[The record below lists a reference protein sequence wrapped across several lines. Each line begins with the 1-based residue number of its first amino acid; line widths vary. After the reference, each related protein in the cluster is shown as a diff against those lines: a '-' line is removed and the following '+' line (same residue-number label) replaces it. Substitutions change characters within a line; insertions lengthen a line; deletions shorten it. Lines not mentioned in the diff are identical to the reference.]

1 MSDPTKFNELLQ
13 YYIFNLAI
21 LMLLASEIFIFFYT
35 YQKPCNQKINKADK
49 GTKWLLYA
57 NFLVC
62 IIVSF
67 YFVSQKSPAVIRK
80 IMFSNTFSR
89 IGISFIIIGII
100 IRLISVLTLKRAFT
114 LNIQTSSEQH
124 LITNGIYKFIRH
136 PAYSG
141 SIISLIGV
149 ALSLRNILSTVLV
162 LMFCLFCYQ
171 IRITIEENTLQKH
184 FGDEYIDYKK
194 KTYKLFPYIF

>member
-1 MSDPTKFNELLQ
+1 MMGDPTKFNELFQ
-13 YYIFNLAI
+13 YYMFNLAI
-21 LMLLASEIFIFFYT
+21 LMLLVSEIFIFFYT
-35 YQKPCNQKINKADK
+35 YQKSCNQKVNKADK

-67 YFVSQKSPAVIRK
+67 YFVSQKSPVVFQK
-80 IMFSNTFSR
+80 IIFPITFAN
-89 IGISFIIIGII
+89 IGISLIVIGII

-114 LNIQTSSEQH
+114 LNVQTSSQQH
-124 LITNGIYKFIRH
+124 LITKGIYKFIRH
-136 PAYSG
+136 PAYTG

-162 LMFCLFCYQ
+162 LIFCLFCYQ
-171 IRITIEENTLQKH
+171 IRITIEENALQEH

-194 KTYKLFPYIF
+194 KTYKL